1 MLDYILRY
9 ALFLAQTVTFV
20 VAIGF
25 ILLLIVSAASRV
37 RERLQGHL
45 TIRKI
50 NEHYDEVRE
59 TLQQALLDEKAFKQ
73 WQKQHQQEKKQTLK
87 ARRKSRHSPAHAP
100 RARVFVLHFEGDTEA
115 SQVDH
120 LREEVSAILSI
131 ATPEDEVVVRLESPG
146 GVVHGYG
153 LGASQLK
160 RLRTHHI
167 PLTVIIDKVAASGGY
182 LMASVANKII
192 AAPFAVIGS
201 IGVLMQLP
209 NVHRLLKKHNIDFE
223 MVTAGEYKRTLTV
236 FGENTDKARQKAQ
249 EEVNDIHV
257 LFKEF
262 VQSGRPQLDIER
274 VATGEFWFGETAK
287 ALNLVDE
294 LSTSDDYLLAKSE
307 HCDLFEVAHMCKP
320 TLRERLS
327 EAGAS
332 MVERVLAHLFSRHS
346 NGWQN

>member
-45 TIRKI
+45 TVRKI
-50 NEHYDEVRE
+50 NEHYDAVRE

-201 IGVLMQLP
+201 IGVLMQSP
-209 NVHRLLKKHNIDFE
+209 TCIACSK
-223 MVTAGEYKRTLTV
+223 
-236 FGENTDKARQKAQ
+236 NTILILRWSQ
-249 EEVNDIHV
+249 
-257 LFKEF
+257 
-262 VQSGRPQLDIER
+262 R
-274 VATGEFWFGETAK
+274 V
-287 ALNLVDE
+287 
-294 LSTSDDYLLAKSE
+294 STSA
-307 HCDLFEVAHMCKP
+307 P
-320 TLRERLS
+320 
-327 EAGAS
+327 
-332 MVERVLAHLFSRHS
+332 
-346 NGWQN
+346 